1 MPYFLE
7 GMALSIIGNFEY
19 MKKPIYLDNAASA
32 PILDEVVDVIAKS
45 LRTLNGNP
53 SSTHKYGRTAR
64 AAIEQSRKSIA
75 QHLNASIGEVFFT
88 SCGTEANNTVLNCA
102 VDQLDVERIIIS
114 SIEHP
119 SVRNTASFIAQY
131 RNVELVELSVDPYGR
146 INLDLLEDLLENT
159 EKKTLVSIM
168 HANNEI
174 GTVQPIETIGDLCK
188 EHQALFHTDAVQTIG
203 HLPLDLSTTNISF
216 LSASGHKFH
225 GPKGI
230 GFLYVNSDNI
240 IEPFIRGGSQERNVR
255 AGTENVAGIVG
266 MAHALQYCYD
276 HMNEK
281 SAYVRDLRSYL
292 IDQVAEQ
299 LPQIELIS
307 YPSTEDCLFTIANF
321 YIPPS
326 DKSDLLLMNLDIAGI
341 SASGGSACS
350 SGAEKPSHVIEAIG
364 RDSDK
369 GKCVRFSM
377 SFMNTREEMDQV
389 VGVLKK
395 FV

>member
-1 MPYFLE
+1 
-7 GMALSIIGNFEY
+7 
-19 MKKPIYLDNAASA
+19 MKSIYLDNAASA
-32 PILDEVVDVIAKS
+32 PILEEVVDVIAES
-45 LRTLNGNP
+45 LRSLNGNP

-75 QHLNASIGEVFFT
+75 QHLNASIGEIFFT

-119 SVRNTASFIAQY
+119 SVRNTASFIAKH
-131 RNVELVELSVDPYGR
+131 RDVEVVELRVNQSGRVD
-146 INLDLLEDLLENT
+146 LDILEDLLRT
-159 EKKTLVSIM
+159 PEKKTLISIM

-174 GTVQPIETIGDLCK
+174 GTIQPIETIGELCK
-188 EHQALFHTDAVQTIG
+188 EHQALFHTDAVQTVG
-203 HLPLDLSTTNISF
+203 HLPCDVSTTNISF

-240 IEPFIRGGSQERNVR
+240 IEPYIRGGSQERNVR

-292 IDQVAEQ
+292 IEQVSEQ
-299 LPQIELIS
+299 LPQIQLVS
-307 YPSTEDCLFTIANF
+307 YSSTEDCLYTITNF
-321 YIPPS
+321 YVPPS

-364 RDSDK
+364 RDSDD

-377 SFMNTREEMDQV
+377 SFMNTKEEIDQLV
-389 VGVLKK
+389 KALKK
-395 FV
+395 FK